1 MIWKS
6 QYRAI
11 MFIIFVVGVALGFT
25 VSKDLGAWIVVI
37 QSFVFVILAIVDFLM
52 VAIKGKPLFYDT
64 KIM

>member
-1 MIWKS
+1 
-6 QYRAI
+6 

>member
-1 MIWKS
+1 MMWKG

-25 VSKDLGAWIVVI
+25 VSEDLGIWIVLI
-37 QSFVFVILAIVDFLM
+37 QLVAALVLALVDFLM
-52 VAIKGKPLFYDT
+52 KAIKGKPLFYDT